1 MLVPKNTGKR
11 KALITAIDDGITLGL
26 FPADASA
33 GTVELALPSM
43 QVHLFWALTGP
54 QYCQF
59 NPHYGRELPEGQ
71 SFFLF
76 NPIADQPVQLKF
88 DKGGEG
94 VGLSISFDKLHR
106 LFMAGLEQGLEIP
119 FLQNPG
125 TDKPVYEQRA
135 CEPTWNVLLKSLL
148 DADHAPGALHAVRH
162 GLILQ
167 LLGLYFDHSAPNTAA
182 CPFLRDQETVRKLK
196 DAKEH
201 LLRDVFNPPTLK
213 ELSKQ
218 HGLNEYQLKVGF
230 KEIYGSTVYGY
241 VMDAKLQKS
250 RLLLDSG
257 RYSVNEVAFQ
267 IGYQNPSHFIAAFKK
282 KFGTTPKKYTASRG
296 L

>member
-1 MLVPKNTGKR
+1 M
-11 KALITAIDDGITLGL
+11 
-26 FPADASA
+26 
-33 GTVELALPSM
+33 
-43 QVHLFWALTGP
+43 
-54 QYCQF
+54 
-59 NPHYGRELPEGQ
+59 
-71 SFFLF
+71 
-76 NPIADQPVQLKF
+76 
-88 DKGGEG
+88 
-94 VGLSISFDKLHR
+94 
-106 LFMAGLEQGLEIP
+106 
-119 FLQNPG
+119 
-125 TDKPVYEQRA
+125 
-135 CEPTWNVLLKSLL
+135 
-148 DADHAPGALHAVRH
+148 
-162 GLILQ
+162 
-167 LLGLYFDHSAPNTAA
+167 
-182 CPFLRDQETVRKLK
+182 
-196 DAKEH
+196 
-201 LLRDVFNPPTLK
+201 K